1 MIRSKVGKRLVGVL
15 VLAVGAGFTAWGW
28 YTALTEGYYYRMAA
42 VIFPGFTVIGLG
54 MALFP
59 IDEDKLRAEL
69 GVEQIRSF
77 RQLPLAWKVLL
88 FVALVAGF
96 GNWYALKQL

>member
-1 MIRSKVGKRLVGVL
+1 MIRSKVGQRLVGVL
-15 VLAVGAGFTAWGW
+15 LLAVAAGFTAWVW
-28 YTALTEGYYYRMAA
+28 YTALTEGSYYRKAA
-42 VIFPGFTVIGLG
+42 AIFPAFVVIGLG

-59 IDEDKLRAEL
+59 IDVDKLRAKHS
-69 GVEQIRSF
+69 VEHIQSF

-96 GNWYALKQL
+96 GNWYALAQL

>member
-1 MIRSKVGKRLVGVL
+1 MIRSKVGQRLVGVL
-15 VLAVGAGFTAWGW
+15 MLAVAAGFTAWVW
-28 YTALTEGYYYRMAA
+28 YTALTEGYYYPKVAT
-42 VIFPGFTVIGLG
+42 IFPIFGVVGLG

-96 GNWYALKQL
+96 GNWYALAQF